1 MKYNIV
7 WLVVVTLLMVNVAV
21 AQDKAALQFVELR
34 GSMLQHTYSTNVQ
47 VLEGE
52 RALVVFWRSDCAPCL
67 KEMALLPE
75 MARENPELVF
85 VVIALKDAAD
95 ARAYLSEM
103 PENIRIWVAEDD
115 GREVLVA
122 FGNERALALPYSV
135 MLRESGERCDWF
147 YGILTL
153 EKVKQWGEGKG
164 ECG

>member
-1 MKYNIV
+1 MMKYNIV
-7 WLVVVTLLMVNVAV
+7 WLVVVALLMVNVAV
-21 AQDKAALQFVELR
+21 AKEKAALQFVELQGR
-34 GSMLQHTYSTNVQ
+34 MLQHTHSTNVQ
-47 VLEGE
+47 ALEGE

-75 MARENPELVF
+75 MARQNPELTI

-103 PENIRIWVAEDD
+103 PENVRVWVAENE

-135 MLRESGERCDWF
+135 MLGTSGERCDWF
-147 YGILTL
+147 YGILTR
-153 EKVKQWGEGKG
+153 EKVKQWVEGKR
-164 ECG
+164 EC